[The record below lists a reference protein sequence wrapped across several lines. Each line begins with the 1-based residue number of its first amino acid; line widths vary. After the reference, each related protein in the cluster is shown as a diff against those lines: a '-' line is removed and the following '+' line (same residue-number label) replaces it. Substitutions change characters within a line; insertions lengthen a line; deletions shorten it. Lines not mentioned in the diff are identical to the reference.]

1 MQLAHQHQDERATVE
16 AWRLQQLLNAGY
28 TNHRANTIANN
39 PNINLHT
46 ALDLIRHGCP
56 KTTALKI
63 LT

>member
-1 MQLAHQHQDERATVE
+1 MQLANHTVDEQSKVE

-56 KTTALKI
+56 QTTALKI